1 MQPTYALR
9 WWWNPARSRPVAAI
23 SRLNFSSWR
32 WQETQ
37 NRLSRSFAA
46 SAVRNSAPHRRA
58 PTTPIP
64 HDARQRSR
72 GRRIAGA
79 SPFPL
84 GLTDRDRH
92 RLGEHDARR
101 RAAGA
106 PAREHLA
113 RRRRHRPNGRRPLGA
128 EVKRGADRIGPGL
141 LGRLDRPHDLALRQL
156 LQGEV
161 ALLVED
167 HRAVEVLLESRS
179 AAVDPFRLFVTVAPP
194 DLRRG
199 DDDPAVALKRPRL
212 ETEIGVDQEHA
223 DDAVP
228 ALHRHGDLS
237 LLAGLEARRRVE
249 HDRSQFVHELD
260 VGEQLLAIGGRH
272 LLVRTGPVFQRL
284 VVLVLLHL
292 AVGDSLRLVPELLL
306 RERRVAAR
314 AGGREVRDVAERPAR
329 VAVDAGPD

>member
-79 SPFPL
+79 SPSPL
-84 GLTDRDRH
+84 ELTDRDRH
-92 RLGEHDARR
+92 RLGEHHARGGAAWSAPGQH
-101 RAAGA
+101 RASGGG
-106 PAREHLA
+106 
-113 RRRRHRPNGRRPLGA
+113 HRPHRGRLFRPEVERGVQRVGA
-128 EVKRGADRIGPGL
+128 RL
-141 LGRLDRPHDLALRQL
+141 LWRLDRPHNLTLCGLLR
-156 LQGEV
+156 GEV
-161 ALLVED
+161 TLLVED

-179 AAVDPFRLFVTVAPP
+179 ATIDPFRLFVAVASPN
-194 DLRRG
+194 LWRSHNH
-199 DDDPAVALKRPRL
+199 PAVALDWPRL
-212 ETEIGVDQEHA
+212 ETEVGVDQEYPN
-223 DDAVP
+223 DAVP

-260 VGEQLLAIGGRH
+260 VCEQLLAVGRRH
-272 LLVRTGPVFQRL
+272 LLVRPGPVFQRL